1 MIACRM
7 DISDNL
13 DEVMNMEKHQL
24 FIDGRWQ
31 ESLSGQFSEV
41 INPATEEVLAQV
53 SKANAAD
60 VDKAVSSAKAA
71 FTAWNLTPVA
81 ERAAYVEKLLAGIE
95 AKQEQLVATIVAEL
109 GCSYTFASQVQV
121 PLSMNEMRA
130 TLGAL
135 DQFEFETTIGDAL
148 VIKEG
153 AGVVACVTP
162 WNYPLN
168 QIQRKITPAL
178 LAGNTVVVKPASDTP
193 LTALLLAEIV
203 EEAGLPAGVFN
214 LITGSGSEAGDYLA
228 GHPDVAIVSFTGST
242 DVGKGLYTKAAN
254 NVKKLVLEL
263 GGKSALIYLPEGD
276 LDSAVK
282 KAVDTILN
290 NQGQTCSALTRLLV
304 PKSEEEAVKE
314 KLKAYYESTVV
325 IGDPTKADTMVG
337 PMVSANQ
344 RQTVLDYLEIARN
357 EGAEVLV
364 GGSGIIDRPDF
375 YVEPTIFVNVSNDM
389 RIAREEI
396 FGPVLVVI
404 PYETVEEAIEI
415 ANDSPYGLSGA
426 VVGPEAKARQVAM
439 ALRTGNVYVNDGA
452 RNPLAPFGGYKESGI
467 GRENGLYG
475 VEDYVEI
482 KTIFM

>member
-1 MIACRM
+1 M
-7 DISDNL
+7 
-13 DEVMNMEKHQL
+13 
-24 FIDGRWQ
+24 
-31 ESLSGQFSEV
+31 
-41 INPATEEVLAQV
+41 
-53 SKANAAD
+53 
-60 VDKAVSSAKAA
+60 
-71 FTAWNLTPVA
+71 
-81 ERAAYVEKLLAGIE
+81 
-95 AKQEQLVATIVAEL
+95 
-109 GCSYTFASQVQV
+109 
-121 PLSMNEMRA
+121 
-130 TLGAL
+130 
-135 DQFEFETTIGDAL
+135 
-148 VIKEG
+148 
-153 AGVVACVTP
+153 
-162 WNYPLN
+162 
-168 QIQRKITPAL
+168 
-178 LAGNTVVVKPASDTP
+178 
-193 LTALLLAEIV
+193 
-203 EEAGLPAGVFN
+203 
-214 LITGSGSEAGDYLA
+214 
-228 GHPDVAIVSFTGST
+228 
-242 DVGKGLYTKAAN
+242 
-254 NVKKLVLEL
+254 
-263 GGKSALIYLPEGD
+263 
-276 LDSAVK
+276 
-282 KAVDTILN
+282 DTILN

-364 GGSGIIDRPDF
+364 GGSGIIDRPGF